1 MERNTLVNNKD
12 SHERQLSSCEKEEI
26 KLNVVE
32 QNLLNNNGCSL
43 TRNCRIS
50 YVSSCKENFMAR
62 SFTVNTG

>member
-26 KLNVVE
+26 KLDVVE
-32 QNLLNNNGCSL
+32 QNLLNNSGSC